1 MRLHALRI
9 HRLPGIRPGFS
20 LEGLGPGV
28 NLILGP
34 NASGKSSLV
43 RSLRYLLSESERN
56 DPLGL
61 FLEAELFGAE
71 ETWTVLR
78 EGSRVEW
85 RRDGSRSDPPL
96 LPESRFLHCYWLAV
110 EDLLAVE
117 HEADAEIHARL
128 RRELTGGYDL
138 DALLARSGPFQVAPR
153 HGRTEE
159 AKLRKARGDSE
170 KVAGSYRKLQRERER
185 IPELEEQIRAGTE
198 IASRIVRTGR
208 ALELLTARRARLEAE
223 AAVDTLSV
231 AAGEMA
237 RLRGDEEDRLGK
249 MDARK
254 RDLTDQKKD
263 LRRTEKETLESL
275 QETGLVEERPSMEDL
290 SLHRKTLQRARDLI
304 RDRRSALEALD
315 QARGRERTAAEDL
328 GADEGEVPRLDPGTV
343 SQVEELAHELEGTR
357 HSVQELMAR
366 LEGVPDAPDDQ
377 ELEAHREGVAA
388 LNSWISAGGSAASRM
403 MAPGGLALFGSLVA
417 VGALLVDRQGLA
429 MSAGLIAAAGALAA
443 VLLGWSATGERKGAR
458 ERFRKTGLGAPEKWT
473 IREVTQRVEEID
485 ARSQELRTLQHEA
498 RKGEENRGRLV
509 QAQRRQEKLESRKEE
524 LAREV
529 GFDPAR
535 TASSLYQ
542 FVHLVGEVRNA
553 RGEVRGLLER
563 ISRLDKEVGERAVS
577 LQAFVVRWGE
587 PPPREAGSRDEPD
600 LRLDALE
607 AALDTLDRRTREAE
621 TSETALSGFAED
633 LEELDEELNRVL
645 TEEEAIYREAGLEH
659 GDRRTLER
667 RLELLPE
674 YTKRSKAL
682 QDASTA
688 EETLR
693 RVGLEGEQ
701 ELLDLVEADDEE
713 GLRASLAALKE
724 QEAALEELK
733 AERTT
738 IVTRVN
744 DAGADGRLEEALA
757 QETEALSKLEAAREE
772 ALLAEAGTF
781 LLEKVT
787 EEHRTAHQPE
797 VLRDAK
803 DRFARF
809 THDRWTLELGA
820 DGQFMALDAAL
831 GESRTLAQ
839 LSSGTR
845 MQLLLALR
853 VAWARF
859 AERGREPLPLFLDE
873 ALTTSDPERFS
884 RVAESLASLAEE
896 EGRQVVYLSAQ
907 PTDILLWERALGQ
920 KPHVIDLAELRFAR
934 PSEPGAEAF
943 DLPERTPVPA
953 PSDREDPQVW
963 AARLGV
969 PPVNTWEDPG
979 AIHLF
984 HLLRDDPVRLHQ
996 LMDAWA
1002 VSVLGQLENLLG
1014 GSAREAAV
1022 PDSELRQTWE
1032 ARCRLARIWVDAW
1045 QKGRG
1050 RPVDRGA
1057 LEASGAVSD
1066 TFLDQ
1071 VTALAREVGGDAQ
1084 ALVTALPDVPRYRA
1098 AKVVELK
1105 EWLEENGYLPP
1116 GEPLD
1121 AAGREALVLREGVG
1135 LAEPGDIRDVV
1146 RRLEA
1151 GLVRIDEG

>member
-153 HGRTEE
+153 HGRSDEVE
-159 AKLRKARGDSE
+159 LRKARSRSE
-170 KVAGSYRKLQRERER
+170 KVARDYRTLQGERER
-185 IPELEEQIRAGTE
+185 LPELEEQIRAGTE
-198 IASRIVRTGR
+198 IAFRIARTER
-208 ALELLTARRARLEAE
+208 ALELLTARRTRIAAE
-223 AAVDTLSV
+223 STLGALPVDHQ
-231 AAGEMA
+231 EMS
-237 RLRGDEEDRLGK
+237 RLRGDEGDRLTK
-249 MDARK
+249 IEDRK
-254 RDLTDQKKD
+254 RDLAKK
-263 LRRTEKETLESL
+263 RETLDKDE
-275 QETGLVEERPSMEDL
+275 ETARRLFLETRLVEERPLPEEL
-290 SLHRKTLQRARDLI
+290 SLHSKTLRQAKELLHERRAALSELDGA
-304 RDRRSALEALD
+304 RSREAK
-315 QARGRERTAAEDL
+315 AAERM
-328 GADEGEVPRLDPGTV
+328 GAPEDQVPRLDPTNQ
-343 SQVEELAHELEGTR
+343 SLAEELALDMEAVR
-357 HSVQELMAR
+357 RSVQEFKAR
-366 LEGVPDAPDDQ
+366 LEGVPEAVPAG
-377 ELEAHREGVAA
+377 ELEAHEGGVEA
-388 LNSWISAGGSAASRM
+388 LRSWISATATGATRTMALGGIAFLAAIVIAGAISAGSES
-403 MAPGGLALFGSLVA
+403 LAVGASLVA
-417 VGALLVDRQGLA
+417 
-429 MSAGLIAAAGALAA
+429 AGAGIA
-443 VLLGWSATGERKGAR
+443 VFLIGWATRRQRAEAR
-458 ERFRKTGLGAPEKWT
+458 RHF
-473 IREVTQRVEEID
+473 EEID
-485 ARSQELRTLQHEA
+485 LSPPMKWSAPQVQRRLEESEKHLQELRAVQVAVRRGEADRERLAGLQE
-498 RKGEENRGRLV
+498 RLGELAV
-509 QAQRRQEKLESRKEE
+509 QKEE
-524 LAREV
+524 MAQEV
-529 GFDPAR
+529 GFDPTR
-535 TASSLYQ
+535 TASSLHEFIRLTDEIQ
-542 FVHLVGEVRNA
+542 AARTKVGE
-553 RGEVRGLLER
+553 LENR
-563 ISRLDKEVGERAVS
+563 TVRLDEGIQERAV
-577 LQAFVVRWGE
+577 VVETFLARWGE
-587 PPPREAGSRDEPD
+587 TPSEEHRSTSEPEA
-600 LRLDALE
+600 RLDALE
-607 AALDTLDRRTREAE
+607 SSLDRLSGRIQAAEKAESDLRRIANDLEKLDDEVDRVREDEAALYL
-621 TSETALSGFAED
+621 
-633 LEELDEELNRVL
+633 
-645 TEEEAIYREAGLEH
+645 EAGVKS
-659 GDRRTLER
+659 GDRKTLER

-733 AERTT
+733 AERTA
-738 IVTRVN
+738 IATRVD

-757 QETEALSKLEAAREE
+757 QETEAQSKLEAAREE

-907 PTDILLWERALGQ
+907 PTDVLLWERALGQ

-934 PSEPGAEAF
+934 PSEPGTETF

-1045 QKGRG
+1045 RKGRG
-1050 RPVDRGA
+1050 RPVHRGA

-1071 VTALAREVGGDAQ
+1071 VTELAREVGGDAQ

-1151 GLVRIDEG
+1151 GLVRIAEG